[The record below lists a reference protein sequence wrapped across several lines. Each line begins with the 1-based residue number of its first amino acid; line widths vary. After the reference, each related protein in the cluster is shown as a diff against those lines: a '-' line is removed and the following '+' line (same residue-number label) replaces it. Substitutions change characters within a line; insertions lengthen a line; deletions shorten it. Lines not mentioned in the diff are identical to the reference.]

1 MPLTKEEVK
10 KISKLARIELS
21 EAEIEKFQRDLTEV
35 LEYVSE
41 LSKVDTTGVVEIAQV
56 TGLENVLREDRARD
70 SELRDAIIKNF
81 PESKDGFL
89 KIKSIL

>member
-10 KISKLARIELS
+10 KISELARIELS
-21 EAEIEKFQRDLTEV
+21 DAEIEKFRKDLSVV

-41 LSKVDTTGVVEIAQV
+41 LAKVDTNDVVEIAQV
-56 TGLENVLREDRARD
+56 TGLENVLRADEPRL
-70 SELRDAIIKNF
+70 SEHREAIIKNF

>member
-21 EAEIEKFQRDLTEV
+21 DAEVDKFQHDLSTV
-35 LEYVSE
+35 LEYVAE
-41 LSKVDTTGVVEIAQV
+41 LQNVDTSGVEEIAQV
-56 TGLENVLREDRARD
+56 TGLENVLRGDQAQL
-70 SELRDAIIKNF
+70 SNLRDAIIKNF
-81 PESKDGFL
+81 PESKDGYL